1 MKTGKER
8 RKHIVGL
15 DDGLVRGQLF
25 YKQHKLEKAE
35 CDEILKSSDKERE
48 LQSTEKSTSE
58 HFYIG
63 QTT

>member
-15 DDGLVRGQLF
+15 EDGLVRGQLF
-25 YKQHKLEKAE
+25 YKEHKLEKAE
-35 CDEILKSSDKERE
+35 CDEILKSSDKECE
-48 LQSTEKSTSE
+48 LQSTGKSTSE
-58 HFYIG
+58 HFHTD

>member
-58 HFYIG
+58 HFYTG